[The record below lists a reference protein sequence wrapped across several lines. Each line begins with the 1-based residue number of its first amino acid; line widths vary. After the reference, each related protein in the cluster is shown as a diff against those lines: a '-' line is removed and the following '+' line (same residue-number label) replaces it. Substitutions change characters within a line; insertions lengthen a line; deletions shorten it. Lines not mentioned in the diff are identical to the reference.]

1 MHAYSP
7 ELGPHWYDNR
17 PCRAAKQNNRSEL
30 GSSMTTTNNPDL
42 NSNAVTALERQ
53 AHMPLVLPGPSPDV
67 LNTPR
72 ILSRPQKTLQDVVFK
87 ESLAA
92 VGHAEAVVEID
103 ALREVLAA
111 GLPQNSEIT
120 RLRYADS
127 LIKWFFR
134 DGLNGLALTA
144 WRAYRDFAIQSAIH
158 RYLYL
163 SAEPIMAASVSAVLP
178 RLQEGIVA
186 PSQYLISN
194 TEKVIGHELASLS
207 QKRLLANL
215 RKLGF
220 LEKTSTG
227 DRVAAPSFNPT
238 AALVCLHHAF
248 SVEAVRT
255 IEVSQIEANPF
266 WSFIGLRNVDQL
278 RDFLRAA
285 DHAGLIGKYVVADR
299 LEQITTSCGWR
310 NLIER
315 RARL

>member
-1 MHAYSP
+1 MTILKP
-7 ELGPHWYDNR
+7 DTTETPK
-17 PCRAAKQNNRSEL
+17 PSEQMQL
-30 GSSMTTTNNPDL
+30 LASGTPPD
-42 NSNAVTALERQ
+42 ALE
-53 AHMPLVLPGPSPDV
+53 
-67 LNTPR
+67 TPR
-72 ILSRPQKTLQDVVFK
+72 ILSRPQKTLQDVLLK

-92 VGHAEAVVEID
+92 LTHAEAITQITELRG
-103 ALREVLAA
+103 ALAT

-134 DGLNGLALTA
+134 DGLNGFALTA
-144 WRAYRDFAIQSAIH
+144 WRAYRDFSIQSVIH

-163 SAEPIMAASVSAVLP
+163 SAEPIMAASVSVVLP

-194 TEKVIGHELASLS
+194 TEKAIGHGLVSLS

-227 DRVAAPSFNPT
+227 DRVAVPSFNPT
-238 AALVCLHHAF
+238 AALLCLHHAF
-248 SVEAVRT
+248 MVEAAKT
-255 IEVSQIEANPF
+255 IEIPQIEANPF
-266 WSFIGLRNVDQL
+266 WYFTGLRNADQL

-299 LEQITTSCGWR
+299 LEQITTSYGWR
-310 NLIER
+310 ELIER

>member
-1 MHAYSP
+1 M
-7 ELGPHWYDNR
+7 
-17 PCRAAKQNNRSEL
+17 
-30 GSSMTTTNNPDL
+30 
-42 NSNAVTALERQ
+42 
-53 AHMPLVLPGPSPDV
+53 
-67 LNTPR
+67 PR
-72 ILSRPQKTLQDVVFK
+72 ILSRPQTTLQDVVFK

-92 VGHAEAVVEID
+92 VAHAEAVVEISELRD
-103 ALREVLAA
+103 ALGA
-111 GLPQNSEIT
+111 GLPQNSQIT

-134 DGLNGLALTA
+134 DGLNGLALSV
-144 WRAYRDFAIQSAIH
+144 WRAYRDFTIQSAIH

-163 SAEPIMAASVSAVLP
+163 SAEPIMAASVSVVLP

-194 TEKVIGHELASLS
+194 TEKVIGHGLVSLS

-220 LEKTSTG
+220 LEKASAG
-227 DRVAAPSFNPT
+227 DRVAVPPFNPT
-238 AALVCLHHAF
+238 AALLCLHHSF
-248 SVEAVRT
+248 SVDAAKT
-255 IEVSQIEANPF
+255 IEFAQIEANPF
-266 WSFIGLRNVDQL
+266 WYFTGLRNADQL

-310 NLIER
+310 ELIER
-315 RARL
+315 RAEL

>member
-1 MHAYSP
+1 MQ
-7 ELGPHWYDNR
+7 LL
-17 PCRAAKQNNRSEL
+17 AAGTSQ
-30 GSSMTTTNNPDL
+30 D
-42 NSNAVTALERQ
+42 ALE
-53 AHMPLVLPGPSPDV
+53 
-67 LNTPR
+67 TPR
-72 ILSRPQKTLQDVVFK
+72 ILSRPQKTLQDVLLK

-92 VGHAEAVVEID
+92 LDHAEAITQIAD
-103 ALREVLAA
+103 LRGALASV
-111 GLPQNSEIT
+111 LPQNSEIT

-134 DGLNGLALTA
+134 DGLNGFALTA
-144 WRAYRDFAIQSAIH
+144 WRAYRDFSIQSVIH

-163 SAEPIMAASVSAVLP
+163 SAEPIMAASVSVVLP

-194 TEKVIGHELASLS
+194 TEKVIGHALVSLS

-227 DRVAAPSFNPT
+227 DRVAVPPFNST
-238 AALVCLHHAF
+238 AALLCLHHSF
-248 SVEAVRT
+248 TVEAAKT
-255 IEVSQIEANPF
+255 IEIAQIEANPF
-266 WSFIGLRNVDQL
+266 WFFMGLRNADQL

-299 LEQITTSCGWR
+299 LEQITTSFGWR
-310 NLIER
+310 ELIER